1 MNLDLDS
8 QKENN
13 PLLMG
18 LHPKVTY
25 GEIPFLLAHNPLSN
39 LDLSKISSS
48 EREELL
54 HLHKRFFVPTA
65 TAVEIFS
72 ALQTLHREGYIQR
85 NPSQFEKRNRLFEIA
100 NLRGQSFATIP
111 WFQSTA
117 SGILIK
123 GITGLGKST
132 IVDRYLLLQPKQV
145 ILHTDG
151 AIPGFTFLTQ
161 ISWLKVQMSADGSRA
176 GFLLS
181 ILSEIDKVAG
191 TNYFSQYNGR
201 KTTIEKLLVM
211 VGIILSSH
219 YVGILVVEEIQEHN
233 FNSSQWSH
241 EIATFFLR
249 LLNFGIPVVLVGNS
263 LGFKKLLENSQITR
277 RLTTS
282 GSFNLTPF
290 LDHTNITWSKII
302 VPQIWNFNVMPK
314 QTELTDKLIELLHR
328 LTGGVMD
335 FLLKIIVEAQRIAL
349 RLDHKSINEEHLK
362 AAYEGPI
369 FTENRDLIRG
379 LADKDLM
386 RLTKVNDVPLDE
398 FAEIW
403 EDAGSIITN
412 KNDGNR
418 TDFNPFLATDKET
431 IPKRSNVDKQRAQYK
446 SAQTRKESNR
456 IKNAKIIDG
465 LLDED
470 ERNKRGIGQL
480 LDGLNAIKTKKEGGH
495 TG

>member
-1 MNLDLDS
+1 MYLDLDS

-13 PLLMG
+13 PLLVG
-18 LHPKVTY
+18 LHPKVCY
-25 GEIPFLLAHNPLSN
+25 GEIPFLLAHNPLNN
-39 LDLSKISSS
+39 LNLSKISSI

-54 HLHKRFFVPTA
+54 HLNKRFFVPTA
-65 TAVEIFS
+65 TALEIFS

-111 WFQSTA
+111 WYQSTA

-151 AIPGFTFLTQ
+151 VIPGFAFLTQ

-176 GFLLS
+176 GFLMS

-219 YVGILVVEEIQEHN
+219 YVGMLIVEEIQEHN
-233 FNSSQWSH
+233 FSTNQWSH

-263 LGFKKLLENSQITR
+263 LGFKKLLGNSQITR

-282 GSFNLTPF
+282 GSFNFFPF
-290 LDHTNITWSKII
+290 LDHTDPTWRKTI
-302 VPQIWNFNVMPK
+302 VPQIWGFNVMPK
-314 QTELTDKLIELLHR
+314 KTELTDDLIQLLYQF
-328 LTGGVMD
+328 TGGVMD
-335 FLLKIIVEAQRIAL
+335 FLLKIVVEAQRIAL
-349 RLDHKSINEEHLK
+349 RLGHESIAEAHLR
-362 AAYEGPI
+362 AAYDGPI
-369 FTENRDLIRG
+369 FSENRDLIRG
-379 LADKDLM
+379 LADKDII
-386 RLTKVNDVPLDE
+386 RLSKVNDVPINE
-398 FAEIW
+398 FFQIW
-403 EDAGSIITN
+403 EDAGY
-412 KNDGNR
+412 
-418 TDFNPFLATDKET
+418 TDKKEIDERGTDSNPFQTVDEEKK
-431 IPKRSNVDKQRAQYK
+431 PMRSNVEKHNTLYK
-446 SAQTRKESNR
+446 SSQTKKENIR
-456 IKNAKIIDG
+456 IKNAKLTDS
-465 LLDED
+465 LPDED
-470 ERNKRGIGQL
+470 ERKKRGIGLL
-480 LDGLNAIKTKKEGGH
+480 LDELEAIKGKRNSA
-495 TG
+495 